1 VKDGGAE
8 TRREAALVEV
18 AVRYGGVEVEQAEVV
33 GVHVPRVRLLLAGSS
48 GVAGTAPRWR
58 RRSQLLL
65 LLFSLLSSGCG

>member
-1 VKDGGAE
+1 VKDGDAE

-18 AVRYGGVEVEQAEVV
+18 AARYGVEVERAEVV
-33 GVHVPRVRLLLAGSS
+33 GVRVLRVRLLLAGSS

>member
-1 VKDGGAE
+1 VQNGGAE

-18 AVRYGGVEVEQAEVV
+18 AVRYGGVERAEVV
-33 GVHVPRVRLLLAGSS
+33 GVRVLRVRLLLAGSS